1 MLTAY
6 KFRLYPNKEQKTII
20 HKHIGAC
27 RFIYNW
33 ALNLKLQTYEQT
45 GKAISRFQLNKT
57 ITTLKKEFSW
67 LKEINSQSLQGA
79 TLNLERAFTNFFRKK
94 ASFPK
99 FKSKKHPKQSFQIPQ
114 HYKLDWENNKVFLSK
129 IGWVKAKLHGQF
141 KGEMKTA
148 TVSKTPT
155 GKYFISITVEDGKP
169 IPNKQ
174 PFDEKTTM
182 GIDLG
187 ITHFCILSN
196 GEKIDNPKHLK
207 KSLQRL
213 KVLQK
218 RLSRK
223 QKGSNNRE
231 KARLKLA
238 KLHEKIVNQR
248 NDFQHKLSFKLIG
261 ENQAIALED
270 LNVKGMVK
278 NHNLAQSIL
287 DVAWSSFV
295 SKLSY
300 KAEKFGKIIIKIGRF
315 EPSSKICSVCGYYN
329 DNLKLKDRVWKC
341 PVCNTE
347 HDRDVNAAVNI
358 KKFALDRQNLI
369 GL

>member
-1 MLTAY
+1 MLTSY
-6 KFRLYPNKEQKTII
+6 KFRLYPNNEQKTLI

-33 ALNLKLQTYEQT
+33 ALNLKIQTYEQT

-99 FKSKKHPKQSFQIPQ
+99 FKTKKHPRQSFQIPQ
-114 HYKLDWENNKVFLSK
+114 HYKVDWENNKVFLPK
-129 IGWVKAKLHGQF
+129 IGWVKAKLHRKF
-141 KGEMKTA
+141 EGEMRTA
-148 TVSKTPT
+148 TISKTPT
-155 GKYFISITVEDGKP
+155 GKYFISIIVEDGKP

-174 PFDEKTTM
+174 PFDEKTTI

-223 QKGSNNRE
+223 QKGSKNRE

-295 SKLSY
+295 SKLMY
-300 KAEKFGKIIIKIGRF
+300 KAEKFGKTIIKIGRF

-329 DNLKLKDRVWKC
+329 GNLDLKNRVWKC

-358 KKFALDRQNLI
+358 KKFALNKQNLI

>member
-1 MLTAY
+1 MS
-6 KFRLYPNKEQKTII
+6 
-20 HKHIGAC
+20 C
-27 RFIYNW
+27 
-33 ALNLKLQTYEQT
+33 
-45 GKAISRFQLNKT
+45 
-57 ITTLKKEFSW
+57 
-67 LKEINSQSLQGA
+67 
-79 TLNLERAFTNFFRKK
+79 
-94 ASFPK
+94 
-99 FKSKKHPKQSFQIPQ
+99 
-114 HYKLDWENNKVFLSK
+114 
-129 IGWVKAKLHGQF
+129 
-141 KGEMKTA
+141 
-148 TVSKTPT
+148 
-155 GKYFISITVEDGKP
+155 
-169 IPNKQ
+169 
-174 PFDEKTTM
+174 
-182 GIDLG
+182 
-187 ITHFCILSN
+187 
-196 GEKIDNPKHLK
+196 
-207 KSLQRL
+207 KSL
-213 KVLQK
+213 
-218 RLSRK
+218 
-223 QKGSNNRE
+223 
-231 KARLKLA
+231 
-238 KLHEKIVNQR
+238 ICT
-248 NDFQHKLSFKLIG
+248 